1 MTPTTSNNNDSE
13 IRKSVV
19 IDAPP
24 EMVFKAI
31 IDEKELIE
39 WFPDIAVLEPKVGG
53 KIRFTFRKE
62 NSQKQD
68 RDFYPEGEI
77 LEFIPNQKISYTW
90 EHKDIAGF
98 PRTIVTWQ
106 LDHIE
111 HNKTRVE
118 LIHSGFVG
126 SEHEMYDEHKE
137 GWYYFLN
144 KLVMYCNFKMQAVR

>member
-31 IDEKELIE
+31 IDEKGLIE

>member
-68 RDFYPEGEI
+68 RDFYPGGEI